1 MKTIESAVGS
11 RRSAVAKTRW
21 RTLFAP
27 GLFYGRRPTADCRLV
42 FALCALVLALPASAQ
57 ILDTEVWVGALE
69 LRDGQF
75 GVSELKNI
83 SNHRGYDNQPS
94 FLPNGASLLFTTEAS
109 SLDET
114 GLGVHAV
121 RYDFGTGKLTALPMA
136 RGFSPTP
143 TADGKIMMLRQG
155 GVWLHDA
162 RGKLLRALTE
172 TKEAGYFNRF
182 EDGTWI
188 LFMNDKDRRIVL
200 YDPVSH
206 ALETMITGATTAPYR
221 VPGERAVTFVVQE
234 KDTRTLHRLD
244 VDEKRVT
251 TLATIP
257 FPTGGHHVWTPRKT
271 IFIAS
276 GPEIREWDPAKPD
289 EWRVVHRFEEPG
301 LQGITRIA
309 LSPASD
315 RIALVSTAR
324 DEIVVMDS
332 RAAANDAMAASLAK
346 FPGTSYVRTPA
357 NIAYKLD
364 AEATATEHGT
374 WVRRWRT
381 ADGPVELHGKYT
393 AVWRRQI
400 GGNGTPSWTLE
411 KEVTNE

>member
-1 MKTIESAVGS
+1 MLGM
-11 RRSAVAKTRW
+11 
-21 RTLFAP
+21 RTL
-27 GLFYGRRPTADCRLV
+27 GILL
-42 FALCALVLALPASAQ
+42 LVLSLMLLLTGVANAQ
-57 ILDTEVWVGALE
+57 ILDTEVWAGSLD
-69 LRDGQF
+69 LRDGGF
-75 GVSELKNI
+75 AAAELKNI

-94 FLPNGASLLFTTEAS
+94 FLPDGASLLFTTEAS

-121 RYDFGTGKLTALPMA
+121 RYDFATGKSTPLPLA

-143 TADGKIMMLRQG
+143 TADGRIMLLRQG

-162 RGKLLRALTE
+162 RGKLLRALTD
-172 TKEAGYFNRF
+172 TKEAGYFLRF
-182 EDGTWI
+182 EDDRWV

-200 YDPVSH
+200 YDPVTH
-206 ALETMITGATTAPYR
+206 ALETMITGAITAPYR

-234 KDTRTLHRLD
+234 KETLTLHRLD

-276 GPEIREWDPAKPD
+276 GPEIREWDPRKPD
-289 EWRVVHRFEEPG
+289 AWPIVHRFSEPD

-309 LSPASD
+309 LSPTSD
-315 RIALVSTAR
+315 RVALVSTAR
-324 DEIVVMDS
+324 DETVIRDS
-332 RAAANDAMAASLAK
+332 RAATNDAMAAALEK
-346 FPGTSYVRTPA
+346 FRGTSYVRT
-357 NIAYKLD
+357 IETLSLHD
-364 AEATATEHGT
+364 ATATEHGT
-374 WVRRWRT
+374 WIRKWRT
-381 ADGPVELHGKYT
+381 AEGPVELRGRYT
-393 AVWRRQI
+393 AVWHREI